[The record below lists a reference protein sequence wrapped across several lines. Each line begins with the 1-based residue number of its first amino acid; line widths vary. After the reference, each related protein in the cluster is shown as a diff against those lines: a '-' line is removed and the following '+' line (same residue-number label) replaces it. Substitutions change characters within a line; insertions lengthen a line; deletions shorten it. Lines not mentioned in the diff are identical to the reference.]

1 MTRTHLRLRLLP
13 PVLAAACVIAMSPLG
28 ANAGQDNKKPVQPTA
43 GKTPVVVEQIANGPA
58 FGAEVKYTQMNGRD
72 AVLLGGYAGAVYDN
86 TLLIGGAG
94 YWQVNGGYHPD
105 MGYGGLV
112 VEWYA
117 LRTPVIALSARGLVG
132 GGVSTISM
140 PWRGYP
146 VPQASFGR
154 HGPPTETRPPMGSAG
169 GYYLFY
175 QGFFI
180 AEPQLNVTVR
190 IGHGVAL
197 VGGVGYR
204 VIGAA
209 NGFED
214 QLQGL
219 TGSATIRFGGGK

>member
-1 MTRTHLRLRLLP
+1 MP
-13 PVLAAACVIAMSPLG
+13 ACFIVLSPLG
-28 ANAGQDNKKPVQPTA
+28 ANAGQDNQKPAQPTA
-43 GKTPVVVEQIANGPA
+43 GKTPVVVEQVENGPA
-58 FGAEVKYTQMNGRD
+58 FGAEVKFTQVNDRD
-72 AVLLGGYAGAVYDN
+72 AVLLGGYAGALFDN

-94 YWQVNGGYHPD
+94 YWQVNGDYHLK

-146 VPQASFGR
+146 VWPASFGR
-154 HGPPTETRPPMGSAG
+154 QGPPTETRPPMGSTG
-169 GYYLFY
+169 GYYLFD

-190 IGHGVAL
+190 IAHSVAL
-197 VGGVGYR
+197 IGGVGYR

-219 TGSATIRFGGGK
+219 TGSAAIRFGSGK